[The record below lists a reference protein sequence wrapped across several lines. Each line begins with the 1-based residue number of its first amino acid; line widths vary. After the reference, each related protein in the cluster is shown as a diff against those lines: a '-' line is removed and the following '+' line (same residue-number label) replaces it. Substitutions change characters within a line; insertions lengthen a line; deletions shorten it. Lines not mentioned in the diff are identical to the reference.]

1 MRALQ
6 SLIRRSPGFY
16 ASLAAL
22 AMLAAAASAAPAE
35 GGTAATGQPDT
46 YTFGLALPQTGNDAP
61 YGKDQTTWT
70 GYAIEEI
77 NKAGGVGGKK
87 LAMIVEDS
95 QSDPKRGIAA
105 FRKLTS
111 IDKVPLVITAWSSVV
126 VAIAPIA
133 EREKVVELS
142 VGATSPKIRTAGKF
156 TVSSYP
162 LGDVD
167 MPFLARFALEELK
180 LKKVAV
186 IYINNDTGTPSRVF
200 INAFKKDGG
209 AIAADEAHEP
219 GALDYSAQV
228 AKIKATNPDGIL
240 IYSLTNESPRIA
252 KQFCDAGLNKIPFL
266 SYQAISN
273 PELIKQAGIECS
285 NNVYYTVKSP
295 PLTGAKVREVEQR
308 FRKEAGRDVNGLDGA
323 AQLYDAVYFIKAI
336 IEYTQKNNLPYTG
349 ESLKK
354 AYESIKTFDRPLTGT
369 IVLDHDNM
377 AVAPITVY
385 KTTNGKFEPF
395 KTYKQAGP

>member
-1 MRALQ
+1 MLAARSSRSRANHLAV
-6 SLIRRSPGFY
+6 SLAVLAVLAAG
-16 ASLAAL
+16 ATAAL
-22 AMLAAAASAAPAE
+22 AQ
-35 GGTAATGQPDT
+35 GTGHPET

-95 QSDPKRGIAA
+95 QSDPKRGIVA
-105 FRKLTS
+105 FQKLSS
-111 IDKVPLVITAWSSVV
+111 IDKVPLVITAWSGVV

-133 EREKVVELS
+133 EKEKIVELS

-167 MPFLARFALEELK
+167 MPFLARFAREDLK
-180 LKKVAV
+180 LKRIAV
-186 IYINNDTGTPSRVF
+186 IYINNDTGTPARVF
-200 INAFKKDGG
+200 VRAFKADGG
-209 AIAADEAHEP
+209 EIVADEAHEP
-219 GALDYSAQV
+219 GALDYTAQV
-228 AKIKATNPDGIL
+228 AKIRATNPDGIL

-295 PLTGAKVREVEQR
+295 PLTGAKVKETEQR

-323 AQLYDAVYFIKAI
+323 AHLYDAVYFIKAL
-336 IEYTQKNNLPYTG
+336 IEYTQKNNLPYSG
-349 ESLKK
+349 ESLRK
-354 AYESIKTFDRPLTGT
+354 AYEAIRTFDLPLTGK
-369 IVLDHDNM
+369 IVLDKDNM
-377 AVAPITVY
+377 AIAPITVY

-395 KTYKQAGP
+395 KAYPPAP

>member
-1 MRALQ
+1 MGARR
-6 SLIRRSPGFY
+6 SLIRRLGGFR
-16 ASLAAL
+16 AWLVLAL
-22 AMLAAAASAAPAE
+22 FAAAASAVP
-35 GGTAATGQPDT
+35 ATGQTPAGHPQT

-77 NKAGGVGGKK
+77 NKTGGIGGKK

-105 FRKLTS
+105 FQKLTS
-111 IDKVPLVITAWSSVV
+111 VDKVPLVITAWSSVV

-133 EREKVVELS
+133 ERAKVIELA

-167 MPFLARFALEELK
+167 MPFLAKFAREDLK

-186 IYINNDTGTPSRVF
+186 IYINNDTGTPARVF
-200 INAFKKDGG
+200 VQAFKKDGG
-209 AIAADEAHEP
+209 EIVADEAHEP
-219 GALDYSAQV
+219 GAVDYSAQV
-228 AKIKATNPDGIL
+228 AKIRAANPDGIL
-240 IYSLTNESPRIA
+240 IYSLTNESPRIV

-266 SYQAISN
+266 SYQAVSN

-295 PLTGAKVREVEQR
+295 PLTGAKVREVEAR
-308 FRKEAGRDVNGLDGA
+308 FKREAGRDVNGLDGA
-323 AQLYDAVYFIKAI
+323 AHLYDSVYFIKTL
-336 IEYTQKNNLPYTG
+336 IEYMQKNNLPYTG
-349 ESLKK
+349 ESFKK
-354 AYESIKTFDRPLTGT
+354 GYETIKTFDLPLTGT
-369 IVLDHDNM
+369 IVLDQDNM
-377 AVAPITVY
+377 AVAPVTVY

-395 KTYKQAGP
+395 KTYKQPVL

>member
-1 MRALQ
+1 MGAHR
-6 SLIRRSPGFY
+6 SLIRRAGGVWV
-16 ASLAAL
+16 SLVVL
-22 AMLAAAASAAPAE
+22 AMFAAGAAPAPA
-35 GGTAATGQPDT
+35 TAVAQPDT
-46 YTFGLALPQTGNDAP
+46 YTFGLALPETGNDAP

-70 GYAIEEI
+70 AYAIDAI
-77 NKAGGVGGKK
+77 NKAGGIGGKK

-105 FRKLTS
+105 FQKLTS
-111 IDKVPLVITAWSSVV
+111 VDKVPLVITAWSSVV

-133 EREKVVELS
+133 ERQKVVELS

-167 MPFLARFALEELK
+167 MPFLAKFAVEELK

-209 AIAADEAHEP
+209 QIVADEAHEP
-219 GALDYSAQV
+219 GAVDYSAQV

-240 IYSLTNESPRIA
+240 IYSLTNESPRIV
-252 KQFCDAGLNKIPFL
+252 KQFCDAGLSKIPFL
-266 SYQAISN
+266 SYQAVSN
-273 PELIKQAGIECS
+273 PELIKQAGIACS

-295 PLTGAKVREVEQR
+295 PLTGPKVKEVETR
-308 FRKEAGRDVNGLDGA
+308 FKKEAGRDVNGLDA
-323 AQLYDAVYFIKAI
+323 AAHLYDAVYFIKAL
-336 IEYTQKNNLPYTG
+336 IEYLQKNDLPYTG
-349 ESLKK
+349 ESLRK
-354 AYESIKTFDRPLTGT
+354 AYESIRTFDLPLTGT
-369 IVLDHDNM
+369 MVLDQDNM
-377 AVAPITVY
+377 AVAPVTVY
-385 KTTNGKFEPF
+385 KTTSGKFEPF
-395 KTYKQAGP
+395 KTYQQSVR

>member
-1 MRALQ
+1 MHGPGSSFGRAHRFAG
-6 SLIRRSPGFY
+6 SLLV
-16 ASLAAL
+16 LAIL
-22 AMLAAAASAAPAE
+22 AGLAWAPPARGAAGPE
-35 GGTAATGQPDT
+35 T
-46 YTFGLALPQTGNDAP
+46 YTFGLALPETGNDAP

-70 GYAIEEI
+70 RYAIEEI
-77 NKAGGVGGKK
+77 NKTGGVGGKK

-95 QSDPKRGIAA
+95 QSDPKRGIVA
-105 FRKLTS
+105 FQKLTS
-111 IDKVPLVITAWSSVV
+111 VDKVPLVITAWSGVV

-133 EREKVVELS
+133 EKEKVVELS

-167 MPFLARFALEELK
+167 MPYLARFARTELK

-186 IYINNDTGTPSRVF
+186 VYINNDTGTPARVF
-200 INAFKKDGG
+200 VNAFKAQGG
-209 AIAADEAHEP
+209 EIVADEPHEP
-219 GALDYSAQV
+219 GGVDFTVQV
-228 AKIKATNPDGIL
+228 AKIRAANPDGIL
-240 IYSLTNESPRIA
+240 IYSLTNESPRIV
-252 KQFCDAGLNKIPFL
+252 KQFCDAGLNKIPFM

-273 PELIKQAGIECS
+273 PELIRQAGIECS

-295 PLTGAKVREVEQR
+295 PLTGAKVKEVEQR
-308 FRKEAGRDVNGLDGA
+308 FKKEAGREVNGLDGA
-323 AQLYDAVYFIKAI
+323 AHLYDAAYFIKAL

-354 AYESIKTFDRPLTGT
+354 AYESIKTFELPLTGS
-369 IVLDHDNM
+369 IVLDKDNM

-395 KTYKQAGP
+395 KAYQPGQ